1 MSYMPLNYEKINVMA
16 GTYSPAPIKAFNN
29 QYYGYWERAL
39 FQRAQ
44 SSIILDVPWDGSE
57 RDFLYYCLFRFGF
70 VAVLK
75 LPEYGLIFQP
85 CTPKGF
91 DIFYQPTAV
100 QITNAYF
107 DKMKYNKLY
116 KLHEQAELIKLCPDY
131 IGVYD
136 IISHFA
142 EKLAGMDSAINMSI
156 INSKLAYILGARNK
170 GAAAA
175 LKKIFDKM
183 ERGEPLVI
191 YDQKIL
197 NDTIDKEQ
205 PFQFLE
211 RNSLQH
217 SYLTSN
223 QLQDIQTILHQ
234 FDAEVGIVTV
244 PYEKKERMVTA
255 EAESKANDALARVTV
270 WNNTLNE
277 SMQKV
282 NKLFGTTMKASIRNN
297 QGELEKEGDPDE

>member
-1 MSYMPLNYEKINVMA
+1 MSYMPLNYERINIMA

-29 QYYGYWERAL
+29 QYYSYWERAL

-57 RDFLYYCLFRFGF
+57 RDFLYYCLFRFGY

-85 CTPKGF
+85 CTLKGF
-91 DIFYQPTAV
+91 DIMYQPVGALV
-100 QITNAYF
+100 VNPYF
-107 DKMKYNKLY
+107 KKMGYDRIY
-116 KLHEQAELIKLCPDY
+116 KLHEEAELIKLCPDY
-131 IGVYD
+131 MGVYD

-277 SMQKV
+277 SMQMV
-282 NKLFGTTMKASIRNN
+282 NKLFGTNMKASIRNN
-297 QGELEKEGDPDE
+297 QGELEEEGDPDE